1 MQIPYIA
8 ARKLIGRIMM
18 FNIFASD
25 NTRNVKKLD
34 AMAKEV
40 EALEPKYQ
48 KMSNEELQSQ
58 TQVLK
63 DRLSKGETLDDI
75 MYDAFAVAREASS
88 RVLNM
93 KHFHVQIMGGIAL
106 HQGRIAEMRTGEG
119 KTLVSTLPAYLNAL
133 SGKGVHVVT
142 VNEYLSQRDAEWMG
156 KLHKF
161 LGLTVG
167 CSFSNMS
174 MQEKQAAYNCDIT
187 YCTNNELGFDYLRD
201 NMVTRAEQRTVR
213 EYNFAII
220 DEVDSILIDEA
231 RTPLIIS
238 GRGFKSSDDYVKA
251 QKFMKKL
258 RRDEDYTIDEEKNKI
273 HLTESGSEKAE
284 RFFGVES
291 LSDVSCVE
299 LNQHIMNALRANFIL
314 KADSNYI
321 VKDGEV
327 VLVDEFTG
335 RLMDGRRY
343 SNGLHQAVEA
353 KEGVQIK
360 DENLTV
366 ATITLQNYF
375 RMYKKLSG
383 MTGTAKTE
391 ETEFN
396 KIYGLDVVTIPPNLP
411 LLRIDEPDIIYT
423 TIEGKLRAV
432 VNRVEEAHKLGQPVL
447 IGTITIDK
455 SEKLSKL
462 LNERKIAH
470 NVLNAKNHAREGE
483 IVAQAGR
490 YGAVTIATNMAGRGT
505 DILLGGN
512 PEYLAKAKMEKSG
525 YTRPMIELATS
536 FLPAT
541 TEDVQK
547 AKDDYNKWY
556 AEFKKDTDA
565 EKQKVLEA
573 GGLLIIGTE
582 RHESRRIDNQ
592 LRGRA
597 GRQGDPGRSVFYI
610 SMEDDLVRLFGGDK
624 LKKVTAFF
632 KIDEDTPFQI
642 KMLSKQIEN
651 AQKKVEAN
659 HYAARRYLLE
669 YDDVMNKQRTIIYA
683 ERNKILDGEDVHAQI
698 LEMIP
703 DLVNNALLSSVDVD
717 KPSFEWDIDEI
728 NRSLEDKL
736 YRKGTNFVTE
746 EMLED
751 TIVEELRDKIVENII
766 TTYEQKKE
774 VVNKIGDIFGDIERT
789 VLLHVVDDAWMKHI
803 DAMSN
808 LRQEVASLSYGNK
821 DPIVA
826 YKKESLEM
834 FDDMI
839 TFIHENV
846 CNVLLNRDINIRVS
860 MPNKPQNKD
869 LVAGKE
875 STNPQENT
883 STNKPA
889 GSTGA
894 VKTDKVCGR
903 NDPCPCGSGK
913 KYKNCCGKED

>member
-1 MQIPYIA
+1 
-8 ARKLIGRIMM
+8 M

-34 AMAKEV
+34 AMALQV

-48 KMSNEELQSQ
+48 AMSNEELQAQ

-63 DRLSKGETLDDI
+63 DRLSNGETLDDI
-75 MYDAFAVAREASS
+75 LFDAFAVAREASS

-174 MQEKQAAYNCDIT
+174 LQQKQEAYKCDIT

-201 NMVTRAEQRTVR
+201 NMVTRAEHRAVR

-251 QKFMKKL
+251 QRFMKKL
-258 RRDEDYTIDEEKNKI
+258 RRDEDYVIDEEKNKI

-291 LSDVSCVE
+291 LSDVNCVE
-299 LNQHIMNALRANFIL
+299 LNQHIMNALRANFML

-411 LLRIDEPDIIYT
+411 LLRIDEADIIYT
-423 TIEGKLRAV
+423 TIDGKLRAV
-432 VNRVEEAHKLGQPVL
+432 VDRVEEAHKQGQPVL
-447 IGTITIDK
+447 IGTITIEK
-455 SEKLSKL
+455 SEKLSKML
-462 LNERKIAH
+462 DARKIAH

-512 PEYLAKAKMEKSG
+512 PEYLAKAKMEKLG
-525 YTRPMIELATS
+525 YTKPMIELATS

-556 AEFKKDTDA
+556 TEFKKDTDA
-565 EKQKVLEA
+565 EKEKVLEA

-624 LKKVTAFF
+624 MKKVTAFF

-642 KMLSKQIEN
+642 KLLSKQVEN

-703 DLVNNALLSSVDVD
+703 DLVNSALMSSVDVD

-736 YRKGTNFVTE
+736 YRKGTNFVTQ

-751 TIVEELRDKIVENII
+751 IIVEELRDKIVENII
-766 TTYEQKKE
+766 SSYEQKKE
-774 VVNKIGDIFGDIERT
+774 AVNKIGDIFGEIERT
-789 VLLHVVDDAWMKHI
+789 VLLRVVDDAWMKHI

-834 FDDMI
+834 FDEMI
-839 TFIHENV
+839 TFIQENT
-846 CNVLLNRDINIRVS
+846 CNVLLNRDINIRVNV
-860 MPNKPQNKD
+860 PNRPENKEF
-869 LVAGKE
+869 VAGKA
-875 STNPQENT
+875 SVTPQET
-883 STNKPA
+883 TTNRPAA

-894 VKTDKVCGR
+894 VKTDKICGR

>member
-1 MQIPYIA
+1 
-8 ARKLIGRIMM
+8 MM

-34 AMAKEV
+34 AMAREV

-75 MYDAFAVAREASS
+75 LYDAFAVAREASS

-213 EYNFAII
+213 GYNFAII

-238 GRGFKSSDDYVKA
+238 GRGFKSSEDYVKA
-251 QKFMKKL
+251 QRFMKKL

-432 VNRVEEAHKLGQPVL
+432 VDRVEEAHKNGQPVL
-447 IGTITIDK
+447 IGTITIEK
-455 SEKLSKL
+455 SEKLSKML
-462 LNERKIAH
+462 DARKIAH

-512 PEYLAKAKMEKSG
+512 AEYLAKAKMEKNG

-556 AEFKKDTDA
+556 QEFKKDTDA

-632 KIDEDTPFQI
+632 RIDEDTPFQI

-703 DLVNNALLSSVDVD
+703 DLVNNALLSSIDID

-751 TIVEELRDKIVENII
+751 IIVEELRDKIVENII
-766 TTYEQKKE
+766 SNYEQKKE
-774 VVNKIGDIFGDIERT
+774 AVNKIGDIFGDIERT

-826 YKKESLEM
+826 YKKESLDM

-839 TFIHENV
+839 TFIHENT

-860 MPNKPQNKD
+860 MPNRPQNKD

-875 STNPQENT
+875 SANPQENT
-883 STNKPA
+883 TTNKPV
-889 GSTGA
+889 GSTGEA
-894 VKTDKVCGR
+894 KTDKVCGR

-913 KYKNCCGKED
+913 KYKNCCGKEE